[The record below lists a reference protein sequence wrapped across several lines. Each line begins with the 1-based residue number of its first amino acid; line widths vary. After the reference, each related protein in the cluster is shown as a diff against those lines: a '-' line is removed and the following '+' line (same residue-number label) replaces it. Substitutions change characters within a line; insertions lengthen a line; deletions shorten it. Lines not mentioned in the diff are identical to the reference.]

1 MKKKL
6 RKYTFNRLEIKI
18 LKEVARG
25 NHSLYLL
32 KKFLVIK
39 PNLLSYNLKKLLQ
52 KGLIK
57 VEKKEKRLG
66 KYVYFDN
73 SKHALLF
80 RELLLRYDHI
90 KWENILSGLAIDVLF
105 QTIDK
110 SELTFKNFSKATF
123 WRYMRDLMSHGI
135 ITRSEDDFYEINPR
149 FSILKDFLI
158 EYQRFLLDAIVRSV
172 SASAVILWQKDLECL
187 IRVPKDVNIS
197 QKSFLRT
204 AVSRFNDFGLPLITD
219 FDIYFYSSNME
230 TIRVEDVILHTL
242 LIERDNPRYTLYGLL
257 LLKKQWRRIN
267 KEYLLK
273 EAQTLDLSLQLNAM
287 FQFLKTQGMRRGLAL
302 PTWEEYLAKAKE
314 YKVTT

>member
-80 RELLLRYDHI
+80 RQLLLRYDHI

-287 FQFLKTQGMRRGLAL
+287 FQFLKTQGVRRGLAL

>member
-66 KYVYFDN
+66 KCVYFDN
-73 SKHALLF
+73 SKQALLF

-204 AVSRFNDFGLPLITD
+204 AISRFNDFGLPLITD

-287 FQFLKTQGMRRGLAL
+287 FQFLKTQGVRRGLAL

>member
-6 RKYTFNRLEIKI
+6 GKYTFNKLEIKI

-80 RELLLRYDHI
+80 RQLLLRYDHI

-105 QTIDK
+105 QTIDR

-273 EAQTLDLSLQLNAM
+273 EAQTFDLSLQLNAM
-287 FQFLKTQGMRRGLAL
+287 FQFLKTQGVRRGLAL

>member
-25 NHSLYLL
+25 NNSLYLL

-57 VEKKEKRLG
+57 IEKKEKRLG

-73 SKHALLF
+73 SKHAILF
-80 RELLLRYDHI
+80 RELLLKYDHI
-90 KWENILSGLAIDVLF
+90 KWENILSGLAVDVLF
-105 QTIDK
+105 QIIDK

-123 WRYMRDLMSHGI
+123 WRYARELMSHGI
-135 ITRSEDDFYEINPR
+135 IIRSEDNFYEINPR
-149 FSILKDFLI
+149 FSILKDFLV

-197 QKSFLRT
+197 QKFFLRT
-204 AVSRFNDFGLPLITD
+204 AVSRFNDFSLPLMTD
-219 FDIYFYSSNME
+219 FDIYFYSSNKE

-242 LIERDNPRYTLYGLL
+242 LIERDNPRYTLYSLL
-257 LLKKQWRRIN
+257 LLKKQWRRSN

-273 EAQTLDLSLQLNAM
+273 EAQRLDLSLQINAM
-287 FQFLKTQGMRRGLAL
+287 FQFLKTQGARRGLAL
-302 PTWEEYLAKAKE
+302 PTWDEFLAKAEE
-314 YKVTT
+314 YKVKT

>member
-123 WRYMRDLMSHGI
+123 WRYMRDLMSHGM

-267 KEYLLK
+267 KKYLLK
-273 EAQTLDLSLQLNAM
+273 EAQTVDLGLQLNAM
-287 FQFLKTQGMRRGLAL
+287 FQFLKTQGVRRGLAL

>member
-73 SKHALLF
+73 SKQALLF

-158 EYQRFLLDAIVRSV
+158 EYQRFLLDVIVRSV

-287 FQFLKTQGMRRGLAL
+287 FQFLKTQGVRRGLAL

>member
-90 KWENILSGLAIDVLF
+90 KWENILSGLAVDVLF
-105 QTIDK
+105 QIIDK

-158 EYQRFLLDAIVRSV
+158 EYQRFLLDVIVRSV

-287 FQFLKTQGMRRGLAL
+287 FQFLKTQGVRRGLAL

>member
-287 FQFLKTQGMRRGLAL
+287 FQFLKTQGVRRGLAL